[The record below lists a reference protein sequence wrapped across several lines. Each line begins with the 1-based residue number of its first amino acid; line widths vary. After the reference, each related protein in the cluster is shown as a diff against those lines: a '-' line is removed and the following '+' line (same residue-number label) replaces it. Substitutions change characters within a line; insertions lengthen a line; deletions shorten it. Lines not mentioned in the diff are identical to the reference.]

1 MAAWIEAVK
10 KMKKVE
16 ALPRVELGLL
26 DSESNVITTT
36 LQRPI
41 RLCQDVDFHSI

>member
-1 MAAWIEAVK
+1 MPRPK
-10 KMKKVE
+10 KSKKLE

-36 LQRPI
+36 LQRLN
-41 RLCQDVDFHSI
+41 RL